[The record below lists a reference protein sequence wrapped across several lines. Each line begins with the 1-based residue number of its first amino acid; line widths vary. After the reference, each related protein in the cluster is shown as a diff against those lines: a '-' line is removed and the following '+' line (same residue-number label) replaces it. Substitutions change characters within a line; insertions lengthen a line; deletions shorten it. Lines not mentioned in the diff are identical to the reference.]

1 MVKQPKKKAATK
13 VSKSTVVASELPEL
27 PAPAPAPAPVAAVQA
42 PVDAPAPDGAPAP
55 NGAQLTIA
63 DLQSLASVIDVA
75 VRRGAFGAGEVTE
88 VGAIFDKLSGF
99 LKVIAAQKEAADKAA
114 GASVTEG
121 KS

>member
-27 PAPAPAPAPVAAVQA
+27 PAPAPVAAVQA

>member
-1 MVKQPKKKAATK
+1 MVKPKKKAAAEK
-13 VSKSTVVASELPEL
+13 VSKSTVVAPELPEL
-27 PAPAPAPAPVAAVQA
+27 PVAAVQA
-42 PVDAPAPDGAPAP
+42 PVDAPAAD
-55 NGAQLTIA
+55 GAQLTIA

-88 VGAIFDKLSGF
+88 VGAIFDKLSSF

>member
-1 MVKQPKKKAATK
+1 MAKTKKKAATK
-13 VSKSTVVASELPEL
+13 VPKSTDVAPELPEL
-27 PAPAPAPAPVAAVQA
+27 PIAAVQA
-42 PVDAPAPDGAPAP
+42 PVDTPAPDGT
-55 NGAQLTIA
+55 QLTIA

-88 VGAIFDKLSGF
+88 VGAIFDKLSSF
-99 LKVIAAQKEAADKAA
+99 LQVIAAQKEAADKAA

>member
-27 PAPAPAPAPVAAVQA
+27 PVAAVQA
-42 PVDAPAPDGAPAP
+42 PIDAPAPDGAPAP